1 MIPSHTRTKAV
12 ISEPESAGRMMNH
25 ANELNLSNVRRR
37 SLLLVGLMVL
47 SVMVGAINVTASN
60 AKHYPVARDPTDL
73 ATGDFDCDGD
83 EDIVTTSDMGNFLS
97 ILWNDGGT
105 YQDRSDIW
113 VSNNASRR
121 QDWVDMAD
129 ATNVEV
135 GDIDADGN
143 DDIVF
148 YQGNIQVYGAT
159 EVIRGNLTVLT
170 NPECNGEFVEDAVH
184 TMGDIV
190 WQFQVGDITGD
201 GADDIVALDLESVAS
216 GQQRLLTYIG
226 GSDRNNAAT
235 NHKVTQL
242 DNLASKVYGDLRLGN
257 WGETV
262 TQPPPPAPANDF
274 DDLDAWML
282 VWPAYNPATGW
293 AAGDWDNI
301 TVIEF
306 DSVVNTFAAYN
317 DPNKAHNFKV
327 GVEYGDFD
335 IADTDADDIIDM
347 VAMTNASTVTYISCA
362 SAPCP
367 AQSSWTAGP
376 TVDIGA
382 YYGASLK
389 IADINQDGDMDFV
402 IPTYLSVTSLTGASG
417 NTVTSLGI
425 DNLNDLNTVQI
436 ILSDGSGGYRSPQ
449 SMDVGRRPTMV
460 LVGQFVGGASSA
472 LDLAIGNRDYRF
484 QFSNGAWWLDTKGCF
499 PDRINSNLQGLG
511 GCGSLDAVTIIQ
523 LDNEDVGISSMS
535 ASPASFNPDTFLPTL
550 GEGTRNVNVTVT
562 NTGLDVISGSLTVEA
577 SVKEV
582 IGGTDT
588 VVYSND
594 YDMPAVSNC
603 GTGCTWTTADYD
615 GEGLYW
621 HEELVG
627 NQTSNGEGY
636 EAGVNPTSYMWAGT
650 MYANSSD
657 NNNLESGYVSWQDEA
672 IILHDVDLSGS
683 DSAKLEVDLFCTAG
697 YSTINYVYSNGAFAG
712 MLIYDDSCNIDIYT
726 DDGGWEPVLYEGGY
740 DSIRIA
746 EYVDSGYIEYTR
758 RLIHVGGTN
767 YSWSNFTGDSALD
780 LTEWAGENI
789 DIRFRFRSGFYGSVG
804 LNNESRNTQFDGMA
818 FDNLSITKTV
828 TQYGQEQ
835 VVQQNVN
842 LNSFAPGDEQEV
854 SLNAYF
860 VNNTTYIIGG
870 EITATSGF
878 VNEDD
883 TNDLTRFKT
892 TVLNLYDPA
901 VNEITSFEKGQLYAA
916 GQMPIDVIAEH
927 AGNTLVDFDVEAS
940 IYQAQPNPLFTNPCK
955 DLEDFEPSNCAYMY
969 GDDGDNFG
977 IVVDDTDSSISNNI
991 VPGNRPVF
999 GSNAYWFGHPDT
1011 GYGDDWNESMTLQEI
1026 DLRNMA
1032 GDFAYLTFD
1041 YFAESD
1047 FNTDSDGNINPQ
1059 DYAGMDITWRKGS
1072 QSYDGLVYGSW
1083 NDYNENG
1090 VQQNQ
1095 TCEAADP
1102 QTNAGGYSDE
1112 LVYTG
1117 DHGYNVWF
1125 DSAGVVKSVTLDLT
1139 HLLIQN
1145 RSSSDTSRW
1154 RTECTSMEGA
1164 QVTLTFR
1171 FQSTSSIGGD
1181 SGFAG
1186 FAVDNITV
1194 QEYTFTLDTSYSAPV
1209 TNLDAREEVNLT
1221 VGTHN
1226 FLQGIYRVDVMSIF
1240 DNVTAGNNWTNV
1252 AEVTIGNN
1260 LTRMIFEVASVDV
1273 TLMRPN
1279 VLDCVEDVSMPCAYP
1294 IDNAK
1299 THQFEMELIN
1309 GVLEGDYNVY
1319 MQITDIDT
1327 GTAEAPI
1334 ASTNS
1339 PQTLAPHARTNASFQ
1354 PYTGWQDGHTYNVQF
1369 YAELIDGTPSGNMRN
1384 FTITF
1389 YDDIDVAI
1397 LSGTTGQNRLTKVK
1411 QDLDS
1416 MGMTYTQFR
1425 PGDWDAY
1432 FDDDWLSHY
1441 QKILLPWQTNTNV
1454 EDGKY
1459 YDKLSVTSLQN
1470 TLENFM
1476 LAGGTVE
1483 MHVGPNAESDSDA
1496 GKLLYEMDIL
1506 NRDTAGTQIEHDDL
1520 SIIDPYHPLLADVSP
1535 TAWLGMNNGDHVANA
1550 ALSTATT
1557 GLNKLPNACSGGMI
1571 NTQQGRF
1578 HSIIQHAQDSTI
1590 TLLATCG
1597 IGSGGLIITTID
1609 VENPSVSE
1617 DFGSTAAPLRSNLL
1631 KFMVTPYPLGFGIAG
1646 SGWDLTINDEV
1657 PTVANGNG
1665 IYDFTYYMKSN
1676 TVLTFGYNSTVSGLN
1691 ADWHISG
1698 ATDWERNLFTP
1709 NQDYAHRADE
1719 NHSATFCR
1727 IDTQESSGC
1736 RQDATWMVTL
1746 FLHDAEGHTRISTI
1760 ELSTNDILADSSP
1773 PVASVTVEEH
1783 PFYPD
1788 SLSDYG
1794 TKTVGGTDW
1803 SIHLAKLSSSN
1814 DVKVK
1819 FDACASQDPDAPVG
1833 ETGITLYKWKVLFD
1847 SPYPEVSS
1855 QNHEFERTA
1864 AMGCDWTYTFWNRT
1878 ASLDGLSESTIRI
1891 ELVVVDRAGR
1901 ESAKNYMFF
1910 VVVPE
1915 DWGDEPPDVQI
1926 NTPLDG
1932 STQSGDYVFVNG
1944 SVLSG
1949 SENGDILVEV
1959 SLNPDVLNQTLA
1971 DKFQQMNQ
1979 GKYNSTNN
1987 LCDES
1992 TATAE
1997 CVSTFSMGL
2006 KLEDLYTNESQVQ
2019 TIWVRILEGD
2029 GQNWVLWKRIDVNL
2043 VPVQDEDPC
2052 VADPE
2057 ADGCSTE
2064 TQTGEEGGSLGNMM
2078 LYAGI
2083 AALAL
2088 LIVVLATLFMLR
2100 MRKGGSA
2107 DVEGFGG
2114 VEDMDPKEAYI
2125 QQLISQ
2131 GYPEE
2136 TARQYAE
2143 QYTSHFQQP

>member
-1 MIPSHTRTKAV
+1 MMSHAT
-12 ISEPESAGRMMNH
+12 
-25 ANELNLSNVRRR
+25 ELNLSNVRRR

-47 SVMVGAINVTASN
+47 SVLVGAIDVTASN

-83 EDIVTTSDMGNFLS
+83 EDIVTASDMGNFLS

-105 YQDRSDIW
+105 YQERSDIW

-121 QDWVDMAD
+121 QDWMDMAD

-135 GDIDADGN
+135 GDIDGDGN

-148 YQGNIQVYGAT
+148 YQGNIQVYGTT
-159 EVIRGNLTVLT
+159 EVVRGNLTVLT
-170 NPECNGEFVEDAVH
+170 NPECDGVFVEDAVH

-190 WQFQVGDITGD
+190 WSFQVGDITGD
-201 GADDIVALDLESVAS
+201 GADDIVALDLEGIAS
-216 GQQRLLTYIG
+216 GQQRLMTFIG

-262 TQPPPPAPANDF
+262 TQPPIGVPATDF
-274 DDLDAWML
+274 EDLDAWML

-301 TVIEF
+301 TVVEF

-317 DPNKAHNFKV
+317 DPNKAHTFKV
-327 GVEYGDFD
+327 GVEYGDYD
-335 IADTDADDIIDM
+335 IADTDADGIIDM

-362 SAPCP
+362 NAPCP
-367 AQSSWTAGP
+367 SQASWTAGP
-376 TVDIGA
+376 TIDIGA
-382 YYGASLK
+382 YYGAALQ

-417 NTVTSLGI
+417 NTVTSLNI

-436 ILSDGSGGYRSPQ
+436 ILSDGSGGYHSPQ

-460 LVGQFVGGASSA
+460 LVGQFVGGSSSA
-472 LDLAIGNRDYRF
+472 LDLAVGNRDYRF
-484 QFSNGAWWLDTKGCF
+484 QFNNGAWWLDTKGCF

-511 GCGSLDAVTIIQ
+511 GCGSQDAVTIIQ

-535 ASPASFNPDTFLPTL
+535 ASPASFNPDTLLMTL
-550 GEGTRNVNVTVT
+550 GEGQRNVNVTVS

-588 VVYSND
+588 LVYSND
-594 YDMPAVSNC
+594 YDIPAVSNC
-603 GTGCTWTTADYD
+603 GGGCTWSSADYD

-627 NQTSNGEGY
+627 NQSSNGEGY

-672 IILHDVDLSGS
+672 IILNDVDLSGS
-683 DSAKLEVDLFCTAG
+683 DSAKLEVDLFCTSG

-740 DSIRIA
+740 DAVRFA
-746 EYVDSGYIEYTR
+746 ELADSGYIEYTR

-767 YSWSNFTGDSALD
+767 YSWSNFTDDSALD
-780 LTEWAGENI
+780 LTEWAGETI

-804 LNNESRNTQFDGMA
+804 LVNESRNTQFDGMA
-818 FDNLSITKTV
+818 FDNLTITKTV

-835 VVQQNVN
+835 IVQQNVN
-842 LNSFAPGDEQEV
+842 LNNFAPGDEQV
-854 SLNAYF
+854 VTLNANF

-901 VNEITSFEKGQLYAA
+901 VRGITSFEKGQLYAA
-916 GQMPIDVIAEH
+916 GQMAINVTAEH
-927 AGNTLVDFDVEAS
+927 AGNTLVDFDVEAT
-940 IYQAQPNPLFTNPCK
+940 IYQAQPNALFTNPCK
-955 DLEDFEPSNCAYMY
+955 DLEDFEPSNCAYMF

-977 IVVDDTDSSISNNI
+977 IVVDDTDSSISNAI

-999 GSNAYWFGHPDT
+999 GSNAYWFGHPDD

-1041 YFAESD
+1041 YFAEAD
-1047 FNTDSDGNINPQ
+1047 YLTDSNGDIVNVNE
-1059 DYAGMDITWRKGS
+1059 YAGMEITWRKGS

-1090 VQQNQ
+1090 IQGVNQ
-1095 TCEAADP
+1095 TCEDIDDD
-1102 QTNAGGYSDE
+1102 GDYDE
-1112 LVYTG
+1112 VEFTG
-1117 DHGYNVWF
+1117 DHGWNVWF
-1125 DSAGVVKSVTLDLT
+1125 DSEGVVKSVTLDLT
-1139 HLLIQN
+1139 HLVIQN
-1145 RSSSDTSRW
+1145 RSSPDSSRW

-1171 FQSTSSIGGD
+1171 FQSNSDGINGQ

-1194 QEYTFTLDTSYSAPV
+1194 QEYTFTLDTSYTASV
-1209 TNLDAREEVNLT
+1209 SNLDAREEVNLT

-1240 DNVTAGNNWTNV
+1240 DNVTAGNSWTNV

-1260 LTRMIFEVASVDV
+1260 LSRMIFEVASVDV
-1273 TLMRPN
+1273 TLLRPN

-1299 THQFEMELIN
+1299 THQFELELIN
-1309 GVLEGDYNVY
+1309 GVLEGDYNVF
-1319 MQITDIDT
+1319 MQITDVGT
-1327 GTAEAPI
+1327 GTAETPV

-1339 PQTLAPHARTNASFQ
+1339 PQTLAPHARSNATFQ
-1354 PYTGWQDGHTYNVQF
+1354 PYTGWQDGHTYNIQF
-1369 YAELIDGTPSGNMRN
+1369 YAELIDGTSSGNMRN

-1389 YDDIDVAI
+1389 YDNIDVAI
-1397 LSGTTGQNRLTKVK
+1397 LSGTTDQNRLEKVK
-1411 QDLDS
+1411 QDLSS
-1416 MGMTYTQFR
+1416 MGMTYTQYR
-1425 PGDWDAY
+1425 QGDWDDY

-1441 QKILLPWQTNTNV
+1441 QKILLPWQTNANV
-1454 EDGKY
+1454 IAGSY
-1459 YDKLSVTSLQN
+1459 YQELGETGLQN

-1483 MHVGPNAESDSDA
+1483 MHIGPNAESDSDA

-1520 SIIDPYHPLLADVSP
+1520 AIIDPYHPLLADVSP

-1578 HSIIQHAQDSTI
+1578 HSIIQHADDSTM

-1597 IGSGGLIITTID
+1597 IGSGGLIVTTID

-1617 DFGSTAAPLRSNLL
+1617 DYGSTAAPLRSNLL

-1646 SGWDLTINDEV
+1646 AGWDLTINDEV
-1657 PTVANGNG
+1657 PTEANGNG

-1676 TVLTFGYNSTVSGLN
+1676 TALTFGYNSTVSGLD

-1719 NHSATFCR
+1719 SHTSTFCR

-1736 RQDATWMVTL
+1736 RQDATWTVTL
-1746 FLHDAEGHTRISTI
+1746 FLHDADGHTRISTI

-1788 SLSDYG
+1788 SLSDHG
-1794 TKTVGGTDW
+1794 TKTVGAVDW
-1803 SIHLAKLSSSN
+1803 PIHLAKLSSSN

-1819 FDACASQDPDAPVG
+1819 FDACASQDPDAPAG

-1847 SPYPEVSS
+1847 YPWNAVSE
-1855 QNHEFERTA
+1855 QNHEFERTS
-1864 AMGCDWTYTFWNRT
+1864 AMGCDWTYTFWNQT
-1878 ASLDGLSESTIRI
+1878 ADPSGFNENTIRI

-1926 NTPLDG
+1926 STPLDG
-1932 STQSGDYVFVNG
+1932 STQSGDYVYVNG

-1987 LCDES
+1987 LCDTS
-1992 TATAE
+1992 TATSE

-2006 KLEDLYTNESQVQ
+2006 KLEDLYTNQSQVQ
-2019 TIWVRILEGD
+2019 TIWVKIVEGN
-2029 GQNWVLWKRIDVNL
+2029 GQNWVLWKRIDINL

-2052 VADPE
+2052 VADPK
-2057 ADGCSTE
+2057 ADGCSGTE
-2064 TQTGEEGGSLGNMM
+2064 TQTGDGEEGFGALII
-2078 LYAGI
+2078 YAGI
-2083 AALAL
+2083 GALAL

-2100 MRKGGSA
+2100 MRKGGSEPS
-2107 DVEGFGG
+2107 EGFGG
-2114 VEDMDPKEAYI
+2114 VEDMDPMEAYV
-2125 QQLISQ
+2125 QQLIAQ

-2143 QYTSHFQQP
+2143 QYASHFQQQ